1 MENMDKLDII
11 LWVLGGG
18 FTIMFTLLGFLWKHM
33 NSEFKTRF
41 DKVDTRFDKV
51 DTRFDKVEEK
61 ITDIDRRLCRWEG
74 AFSAK
79 ECCAVKHINEAKVG

>member
-51 DTRFDKVEEK
+51 EEK
-61 ITDIDRRLCRWEG
+61 ITDIDRRLCRLEG

-79 ECCAVKHINEAKVG
+79 ECCAVKHINDAKMG